1 MTVEQIKQ
9 GYGKTIVIQ
18 TELSILLELLVSA
31 IDFCSEVSAKSKYLT
46 KIGEAGITRLK
57 ELFNSGNIVMIIPR
71 NSEDDAEYL
80 SDVLMAIWAG
90 LFFYPQLSEE
100 QCLIHAESAVL
111 LSDLLDGGWF
121 V

>member
-9 GYGKTIVIQ
+9 GYGKTMAIQ

-31 IDFCSEVSAKSKYLT
+31 IDFCSEVSAQNKYLT
-46 KIGEAGITRLK
+46 KIGEAGVTRLM
-57 ELFNSGNIVMIIPR
+57 ELFKSGNIVMIIPQNR
-71 NSEDDAEYL
+71 EDNGESV
-80 SDVLMAIWAG
+80 SDILMAIWAG

-100 QCLIHAESAVL
+100 RLLIYAESAEL
-111 LSDLLDGGWF
+111 LSDMLDGGWF